1 MVVPVAFTGIAASL
15 LDEGQTIHSRFGVPL
30 NVDSTTTWRHD
41 DPKFKELIDCNLI
54 LWDEV
59 SMCSKHIIAGVD
71 RFIRDLCKVNL
82 PFGGKYVVFAGD
94 FRQTLPIVKGGNTAR
109 SVSICFKNCHELWP
123 LVKKYSLVENM
134 RAYEDS
140 RFSEWLLNIGNG
152 THDSAS
158 PDLKDYVKIPDDLIL
173 TGKTNDLASFAFNTK
188 EQITPDNITSQF
200 NAAILTPLNVDA
212 DNINRL
218 VLDRMTGDERIYLSA
233 NKIITDDEA
242 EADLY
247 PIESILSD
255 TPSGYPHH
263 KLALKV
269 GCVVML
275 LKNISIHL
283 GLCNGT
289 RMKVIALH
297 TELIECEIL
306 YGRHRGER
314 YFISKHRF
322 SPDMKNMPPCP
333 FERVQFP
340 LKLAFAMTINKSQGQ
355 TFDRIALYL
364 PQPVFAHGQLYVA
377 FSRVRKFDA
386 VKVLIENKS
395 RRSKRHG
402 KIITGSRFIY
412 TRNVVCKEVLGN
424 EYEFLFCFV
433 FKKK

>member
-1 MVVPVAFTGIAASL
+1 MAYTGIAASL

-30 NVDSTTTWRHD
+30 NVDATTTWRHD
-41 DPKFKELIDCNLI
+41 DPKFSDLRECDLI

-59 SMCSKHIIAGVD
+59 SMCSKHIIVGVD
-71 RFIRDLCKVNL
+71 RFMRDLCQVNL

-123 LVKKYSLVENM
+123 LVRKYSLAENM
-134 RAYEDS
+134 RASEDPQ
-140 RFSEWLLNIGNG
+140 FSDWLLNIGNG
-152 THDSAS
+152 TLPSVS
-158 PDLKDYVKIPDDLIL
+158 PDLKDYVQIPKDLIV

-188 EQITPDNITSQF
+188 EQITPDDITCKF
-200 NAAILTPLNVDA
+200 NAAILTPLNEDA
-212 DNINRL
+212 DKINTL
-218 VLDRMTGDERIYLSA
+218 VLDRMSGDERDYLSA
-233 NKIITDDEA
+233 NKIITDDPA

-247 PIESILSD
+247 PIESILAE

-263 KLALKV
+263 KLTLKV

-275 LKNISIHL
+275 LKNIGIHL

-306 YGRHRGER
+306 YGRHRGQR
-314 YFISKHRF
+314 YYLTKHRF
-322 SPDMKNMPPCP
+322 IPDMKNLPPCP

-355 TFDRIALYL
+355 TFDRIAIYL

-377 FSRVRKFDA
+377 FSRVRRFDA
-386 VKVLIENKS
+386 VKVLIENKI
-395 RRSKRHG
+395 RSKRHG
-402 KIITGSRFIY
+402 KMFTGNPNYF
-412 TRNVVCKEVLGN
+412 TRNVVCKDVLSN
-424 EYEFLFCFV
+424 EYV
-433 FKKK
+433 FF